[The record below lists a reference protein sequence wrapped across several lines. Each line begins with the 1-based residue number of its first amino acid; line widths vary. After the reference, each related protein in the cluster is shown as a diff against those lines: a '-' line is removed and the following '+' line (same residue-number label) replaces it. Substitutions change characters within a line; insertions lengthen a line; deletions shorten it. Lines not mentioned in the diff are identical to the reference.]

1 MDQETHTQKRPTRRL
16 VWRLILLVLLILG
29 FLLVLGW
36 FLGQG
41 DYLEF
46 AYDGFD

>member
-1 MDQETHTQKRPTRRL
+1 MDQETPLQERPVRRL